1 MTFFDIL
8 KTVKSKC
15 VSLFIRASSFY
26 QTTRIL
32 IDDSKILTTMWGIIR
47 FLYNYMI
54 YGLINHVN
62 VGNVTYL
69 RECRSLIYRPE
80 NYRSNRDII
89 SNNESDNDD
98 IIIEDVGEPIEKTS
112 TIYSMN
118 MMFMGKMYKILIPS
132 NPLIIDDNDVI
143 VYVERDKFDTIIG
156 IKNDNEEEEEL
167 VWISEY
173 RGPNGN
179 FYSNVIH
186 PKMFGYDSFR
196 FEDFDEEYMTVS
208 TNFIVIN

>member
-1 MTFFDIL
+1 
-8 KTVKSKC
+8 
-15 VSLFIRASSFY
+15 
-26 QTTRIL
+26 
-32 IDDSKILTTMWGIIR
+32 MWGIIR

-80 NYRSNRDII
+80 NYRSNTPNTFNI
-89 SNNESDNDD
+89 SNESDNDD
-98 IIIEDVGEPIEKTS
+98 IIIEDVGEPIVKTS

-132 NPLIIDDNDVI
+132 NPLITDDNDVI

-156 IKNDNEEEEEL
+156 IKDDNEEEL
-167 VWISEY
+167 TWISEY

-179 FYSNVIH
+179 FYSNVVH
-186 PKMFGYDSFR
+186 PKMFGYDSFK